1 MDKWTK
7 GHYDPIEIHV
17 LQRSNLLLSKFT
29 GKQSQLLGSNCQQIQ
44 LFRKRDEKI
53 G

>member
-29 GKQSQLLGSNCQQIQ
+29 GKQSHLFGSNCQQIQ